1 MSVNVSLSV
10 VNDLIT
16 YVKTPF
22 NSQPAA
28 GLYVTSRGQTDSDLL
43 VEEDYTQFAEWNGNK
58 ATTKCVYAHG
68 DVSLIPHDSN
78 FHF

>member
-1 MSVNVSLSV
+1 MSVNVVSLSV

-22 NSQPAA
+22 NSQSAA

-43 VEEDYTQFAEWNGNK
+43 VEDDDTQFAE
-58 ATTKCVYAHG
+58 
-68 DVSLIPHDSN
+68 
-78 FHF
+78 